1 MARKRKPLPLLENIT
16 IEAVAAEGKC
26 ITRVDDQVIFVPF
39 CVPGDVVDLQV
50 VKKKHKYCEAKVVR
64 FIKKSDV
71 RQEPMCEHFGIC
83 GGCKWQNLPY
93 EEQIKAKQKQ
103 VEDQL
108 TRIGKIELPEFRPIM
123 GSVKTQEYRNKIE
136 FGCSNKRW
144 FTAEELAQLPQKEE
158 ETITSLKERHAQ
170 NAIGFHITGAF
181 DKIYPIKKCWL
192 MDDLSNE
199 IRNFVFEY
207 ADSHDYTF
215 YDLREQHGLLRNM
228 MIRNSNTGEWMLV
241 FQFHYDE
248 EGDEQR
254 ALELM
259 QQVADKFPQISSL
272 MYVDNQKGN
281 DTINDLDLILFKGND
296 HIFELMED
304 LKFKVGPKSFYQTN
318 TEQAYH
324 LYCVAR
330 EFANLT
336 GNELVYD
343 LYTGT
348 GTIANFVAHKAKKVI
363 GIEYVPEAI
372 EDAKVNSQV
381 NNIENTLFYAG
392 DMKDILTNE
401 FIAQHGRPDVIITDP
416 PRAGMHPDVVNVI
429 LNAAP
434 NRIVYV
440 SCNPATQARDLQLMD
455 DHYKVAAVQPVDMF
469 PHTPHVENVVLLE
482 KRSDAEI
489 KQKKKERRER
499 EKAIAEAKAAKEAE
513 KLALEAAK
521 AEDLT
526 AEELAA
532 KAEDLTAE
540 ELAAKK

>member
-26 ITRVDDQVIFVPF
+26 ITRVDEQVIFVPF

-50 VKKKHKYCEAKVVR
+50 VKKKHKYCEAKVVC
-64 FIKKSDV
+64 FIKKSEV

-144 FTAEELAQLPQKEE
+144 FTAEELAQLPQKEDD
-158 ETITSLKERHAQ
+158 TVTSLKERHAQ

-192 MDDLSNE
+192 MDDLCNE

-259 QQVADKFPQISSL
+259 QQVADKFPQITSL

-281 DTINDLDLILFKGND
+281 DTINDLELSLFKGND
-296 HIFELMED
+296 HIYELMED

-336 GNELVYD
+336 GDELVYD

-392 DMKDILTNE
+392 DMKDILTND

-416 PRAGMHPDVVNVI
+416 PRAGMHPDVINVI

-434 NRIVYV
+434 KRIVYV

-455 DHYKVAAVQPVDMF
+455 AEYKVAAVQPVDMF

-482 KRSDAEI
+482 KR
-489 KQKKKERRER
+489 
-499 EKAIAEAKAAKEAE
+499 
-513 KLALEAAK
+513 
-521 AEDLT
+521 
-526 AEELAA
+526 
-532 KAEDLTAE
+532 
-540 ELAAKK
+540 